1 MKQAWKDELPVSELP
16 EDPRW
21 RENFCFDGYDK
32 DRDVGFWIHC
42 GRWSLDPRIWREQV
56 LVYLPGGDYLVHRAW
71 GFRPSDNGPRS
82 ALLDLVCNEPQK
94 RWTIRYR
101 GPARLTNQDEVQA
114 GLLLEGD
121 QLLLDL
127 DIGFSTERPIWDM
140 TAGIRDQTWG
150 KFHTEQTGRFKG
162 SIRYADKATA
172 MDGLGWHD
180 HSRGPRDLVEQGRH
194 LWIHGDISKDRSFA
208 LTMIDNYRDGT
219 FIRVLDKVI
228 VWDDNKIYPA
238 RCPDPPFLESSDLPP
253 THYQMRLEYEKGT
266 VLIRAEQRRKLPHS
280 TTRYFEV
287 FDGRAPKGMA
297 QVVTYEGGTVFF
309 VDGEELNGHSERSYR
324 L

>member
-1 MKQAWKDELPVSELP
+1 
-16 EDPRW
+16 
-21 RENFCFDGYDK
+21 
-32 DRDVGFWIHC
+32 
-42 GRWSLDPRIWREQV
+42 
-56 LVYLPGGDYLVHRAW
+56 
-71 GFRPSDNGPRS
+71 
-82 ALLDLVCNEPQK
+82 
-94 RWTIRYR
+94 
-101 GPARLTNQDEVQA
+101 
-114 GLLLEGD
+114 
-121 QLLLDL
+121 
-127 DIGFSTERPIWDM
+127 
-140 TAGIRDQTWG
+140 
-150 KFHTEQTGRFKG
+150 
-162 SIRYADKATA
+162 

-266 VLIRAEQRRKLPHS
+266 VLIRAEQRRKLPRS
-280 TTRYFEV
+280 TTRDFEV
-287 FDGRAPKGMA
+287 FDGRAPAGMA

-309 VDGEELNGHSERSYR
+309 ADGEELNGHSERSYR